1 MGKRQ
6 TGAGLIRETV
16 QHTLTETGD
25 ILAQH
30 VQDHLFHHKNQIIM
44 AFNFEHIQSLPDV
57 ATLLKDKGFR
67 DEYIDLY
74 NRAHL
79 SKNGAAHYARE
90 IGFLKQMFVDNTNGI
105 QEATPLSI
113 AMALSR
119 LAYCGLS
126 IEPIPK
132 ALAYIYPAKGG
143 GGKVFTFA
151 ISAYGKLALRLR
163 YKVLTSV
170 NGPYLVFKGDHFRMP
185 NGKVDHDP
193 NFESDEIIGGWM
205 TVNRPDGTSA
215 DSYFSIAQLNNYKKK
230 GAGGGEAWTGGIEVE
245 DEEGNT
251 KKQGTRGMYEAKI
264 LSHTMDLY
272 PITDRRLENG
282 ADILTADAALA
293 NSYADQPV
301 PDTYADDDGIPYTE
315 EVDVQET
322 QAPTQVTKAAP
333 AKAAAVDPADF

>member
-1 MGKRQ
+1 
-6 TGAGLIRETV
+6 
-16 QHTLTETGD
+16 
-25 ILAQH
+25 
-30 VQDHLFHHKNQIIM
+30 M
-44 AFNFEHIQSLPDV
+44 AFNFEHIQSLPDL

-74 NRAHL
+74 NRAHN
-79 SKNGAAHYARE
+79 SKNGAAHYSRE

-119 LAYCGLS
+119 LAYSGLS

-151 ISAYGKLALRLR
+151 QSAYGKMALRIR
-163 YKVLTSV
+163 YKVITSG
-170 NGPYLVFKGDHFRMP
+170 NGPYLVCKGDTLKIT
-185 NGKVDHDP
+185 NGKVYHDMA
-193 NFESDEIIGGWM
+193 FQSEEITGGWM
-205 TVNRPDGTSA
+205 TVNRPDGTSC
-215 DSYFSIAQLNNYKKK
+215 DHYYSIAQLNNYKKK

-245 DEEGNT
+245 DEDGNT
-251 KKQGTRGMYEAKI
+251 RKQGTRGMYEAKI

-293 NSYADQPV
+293 NSYAGEEVPV
-301 PDTYADDDGIPYTE
+301 QDDDDIPYTE
-315 EVDVQET
+315 DENIQET
-322 QAPTQVTKAAP
+322 QTPTPVKAEP
-333 AKAAAVDPADF
+333 AKAASVDPTDF